1 MGDIKFIK
9 LGDVIFSTDMI
20 SYIHIKGAGCD
31 VHLKDDTKV
40 SIATVPEKD
49 MESAIDVLSGISG

>member
-1 MGDIKFIK
+1 MFIK

-40 SIATVPEKD
+40 SIANVPEKD
-49 MESAIDVLSGISG
+49 MESTLAILSVINS

>member
-1 MGDIKFIK
+1 MFIK
-9 LGDVIFSTDMI
+9 LGAVIFSTDMI

-40 SIATVPEKD
+40 SIATVPAKD
-49 MESAIDVLSGISG
+49 MESALAVLLGLNS